1 MAASPRPPSWGI
13 ENTEFN
19 AGVLG
24 ETALPGYWVVWFG
37 SADQGRSALPGDGFA
52 YSTQAFAGST
62 GIKGWSDR
70 VGFGGGAGQRE
81 GRS

>member
-1 MAASPRPPSWGI
+1 MRF
-13 ENTEFN
+13 E
-19 AGVLG
+19 
-24 ETALPGYWVVWFG
+24 
-37 SADQGRSALPGDGFA
+37 SADQGRSALPGDGFE
-52 YSTQAFAGST
+52 YSTQAFAGRT